1 MYMKKYVAI
10 ILVLLFAICGCSQ
23 FQGETITK
31 TFGIK
36 NSYSVLIV
44 EDAIDVILS
53 DVAEQIT
60 VTAGENVMPN
70 VVVEAA
76 GGVLK
81 IFYKNG
87 AGRFASKI
95 AVTLPVNT
103 NLSEINLSGASSI
116 SSESALR
123 NSSVA
128 VKLSG
133 ASEFSGNVETGLLDL
148 DISGASTVAI
158 EGSATKLVMNLS
170 DASEVSK
177 KVSGNRYALACDE
190 CDVTMSGASD
200 AYIHCNGKINIL
212 SLSGASDLH
221 YTGNALITLTGNSVS
236 GGSDIVQDTL

>member
-1 MYMKKYVAI
+1 MAEYTDIFSTSGTTDYYQHSARAGI
-10 ILVLLFAICGCSQ
+10 SFCCRILI
-23 FQGETITK
+23 
-31 TFGIK
+31 
-36 NSYSVLIV
+36 Y
-44 EDAIDVILS
+44 IL
-53 DVAEQIT
+53 
-60 VTAGENVMPN
+60 
-70 VVVEAA
+70 
-76 GGVLK
+76 
-81 IFYKNG
+81 
-87 AGRFASKI
+87 
-95 AVTLPVNT
+95 
-103 NLSEINLSGASSI
+103 SSI

-212 SLSGASDLH
+212 FLSGASDLH